1 MITYRERAAFGNM
14 FRSPNKVTDSML
26 LTPLRVTQVLWL
38 LALLIVACPSL
49 IGAQVITD
57 KASILDTQYTMQ
69 GSTLLLTVKV
79 GYSYSHEQYLKLTA
93 ESYSPPKSYVETFVV
108 GPGTDVKSVDF
119 QMAPPSGVTT
129 WEVAISLYLSNQRGD
144 TLDLLHLKNI
154 DINLGGQS
162 DSGSGGLLLLIG
174 LLVIIAALYYGGR
187 KKKPTQ
193 EPKKRH
199 R

>member
-1 MITYRERAAFGNM
+1 M
-14 FRSPNKVTDSML
+14 FRSSNKATEGML
-26 LTPLRVTQVLWL
+26 LTPTRVTQVLWL
-38 LALLIVACPSL
+38 LVLLIVACPSL
-49 IGAQVITD
+49 ASAQVITN

-79 GYSYSHEQYLKLTA
+79 GYSYTHEQYLKLTA

-119 QMAPPSGVTT
+119 QIAPPSGVTT

-154 DINLGGQS
+154 DINLGAQS

-174 LLVIIAALYYGGR
+174 LVVIIAALYYGGR
-187 KKKPTQ
+187 KKKIPQ
-193 EPKKRH
+193 KPKKHH